1 MRLLKGN
8 SPVSLYPVIVAFC
21 LVIKPLSAA
30 GEDYQAIDRHALNA
44 PKEAE
49 ESIETLV
56 DYLIEPA
63 RNDRERLRAVFRW
76 ITANIVYDTEGFFAS
91 LSAMKQEADSGTVTT
106 DTVLSEVFTP
116 EMVLEKRVADCDGY
130 SMLMEAMTETLA
142 RRVRQYTD
150 LARKATEL
158 EIHQIKGFA
167 KGYGYKVGSDF
178 SGSNHAWNAVNLD
191 GRWLMI
197 DCTWG
202 AGRPNEKG
210 EFVPEFEDY
219 YFLTPPEELIYT
231 HFPDDVAWQ
240 RIEKPVSKEE
250 FIGLA
255 FLWPS
260 FFKYGMKVG
269 SHPNSVIETGN
280 SVEISLYAPDSV
292 LFDADMVGQ
301 NRLLEPHYTFVQ
313 QDGEQCQL
321 RAVFPSPGE
330 YVLRLFSKLK
340 GEEGT
345 FKETLNYKIIAD
357 SGAGD
362 QAGFPLTYEPFQQR
376 RAYLYL
382 PLTRSLEA
390 GKNHAFKLKVPEAKN
405 VAVVTG
411 GEWHQLIP
419 RDGVFEGDVETEAG
433 PVEVY
438 ARFPGSFTYDCLLEY
453 DSR

>member
-1 MRLLKGN
+1 MGLPK
-8 SPVSLYPVIVAFC
+8 SVSLAGLY
-21 LVIKPLSAA
+21 LVILAFWAITAPEFAA
-30 GEDYQAIDRHALNA
+30 AEDYQAIDQHALNA
-44 PKEAE
+44 PKEVE

-56 DYLIEPA
+56 DYLIKPA
-63 RNDRERLRAVFRW
+63 RNDRERLRAVFCW

-91 LSAMKQEADSGTVTT
+91 LSAGEQAPDSETVSTHTVSEA
-106 DTVLSEVFTP
+106 FTP

-130 SMLMEAMTETLA
+130 SMLMEAMTETIA
-142 RRVRQYTD
+142 KRVRQYTD
-150 LARKATEL
+150 LARRATEL

-167 KGYGYKVGSDF
+167 KGYGYRVGSDF
-178 SGSNHAWNAVNLD
+178 SGSNHTWNAVNPD
-191 GRWLMI
+191 GRWHMI

-210 EFVPEFEDY
+210 EFVPEFENY

-240 RIEKPVSKEE
+240 QIEKPVSREE

-269 SHPNSVIETGN
+269 SHPNSTIQAGS
-280 SVEISLYAPDSV
+280 SVDISLSAPDSV
-292 LFDADMVGQ
+292 LFEADLIESSGV
-301 NRLLEPHYTFVQ
+301 LEPHYTFVQ
-313 QDGEQCQL
+313 QDREQCQIN
-321 RAVFPSPGE
+321 AVFPSPGE

-345 FKETLNYKIIAD
+345 FKETLNYKIVAD
-357 SGAGD
+357 SGTEQ
-362 QAGFPLTYEPFQQR
+362 QAGFPLTYEPFVQHK
-376 RAYLYL
+376 AYLYL
-382 PLTRSLEA
+382 PLTRFLEA
-390 GKNHAFKLKVPEAKN
+390 GKIHTFKLKVPDAKR

-411 GEWHQLIP
+411 GKWHKLLLK
-419 RDGVFEGDVETEAG
+419 DGLFEGEVETVAG

-438 ARFPGSFTYDCLLEY
+438 ARFPGSLTHDCLLEY
-453 DSR
+453 SSR